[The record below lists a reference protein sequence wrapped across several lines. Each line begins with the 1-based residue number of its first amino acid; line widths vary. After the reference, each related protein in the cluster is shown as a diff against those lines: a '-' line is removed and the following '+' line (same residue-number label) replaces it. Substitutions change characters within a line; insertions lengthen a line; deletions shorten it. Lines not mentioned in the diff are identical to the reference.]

1 MMKYKIHDSTKLYF
15 TKLLKFYE
23 NSIENVVRIT
33 KVFSIANVIH
43 SGKFYDDI
51 KSEPYINHPLRV
63 ALILAGELNITN
75 IDLICTAILHDIY
88 EKKYSN
94 SSFDE
99 KHLKQN
105 INKNI
110 YDIISKFPNYKI
122 EVNYNDS
129 HNDGSNNKIDES
141 IIKFQ
146 NLMSK
151 TPKEIKYLIL
161 SDRLDTVRI
170 LKKSKRKDKIQR
182 YKNETQKYFV
192 PLADK
197 TDDKFVF
204 KLSVALYELK

>member
-23 NSIENVVRIT
+23 DSIESVVKIT
-33 KVFSIANVIH
+33 KVFSIANIIH
-43 SGKFYDDI
+43 SGKFYEDI

-75 IDLICTAILHDIY
+75 IDLICIAILHDIY
-88 EKKYSN
+88 EKKYGN
-94 SSFDE
+94 SFDE
-99 KHLKQN
+99 QHLKQN

-110 YDIISKFPNYKI
+110 YDIISNFPNYKI
-122 EVNYNDS
+122 DIN
-129 HNDGSNNKIDES
+129 HNDNLDDVSNNNDKHVV
-141 IIKFQ
+141 KFQ

-161 SDRLDTVRI
+161 SDRLDAVRI

-197 TDDKFVF
+197 IDDKFVF